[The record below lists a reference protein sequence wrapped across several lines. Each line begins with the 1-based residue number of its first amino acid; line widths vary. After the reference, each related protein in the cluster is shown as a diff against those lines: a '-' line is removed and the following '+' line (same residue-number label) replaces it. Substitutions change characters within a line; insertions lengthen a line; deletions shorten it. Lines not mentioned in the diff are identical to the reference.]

1 MWVVGGIWRWI
12 EMGEMLVIQTSIS
25 NASHMLRV
33 IKDSDQLY
41 WEWGPSQLDAAVKWL
56 PKKGFK
62 ILPKIFD
69 ENYKPGTVGDEGDK
83 LITNVGGCLLRAY
96 KVGDEPMPIWRESV
110 LELPETRAELKRIT
124 EEEVLDMS
132 FEEEVVR
139 QLEKWHGKGK
149 SYYTV
154 DEGGLHDNQLTL
166 RKFGG
171 ILMMLAD
178 CIDQVRQTERLSLF
192 FEFYIPR

>member
-1 MWVVGGIWRWI
+1 MVSGIWRWI
-12 EMGEMLVIQTSIS
+12 AMGEALVIQTSIF

-33 IKDSDQLY
+33 IKDPGKLY
-41 WEWGPSQLDAAVKWL
+41 WEWGPSQLDAAAKWL

-69 ENYKPGTVGDEGDK
+69 ENYKPGSVGDEGDR
-83 LITNVGGCLLRAY
+83 LITGVGGCLLRAY

-110 LELPETRAELKRIT
+110 LELPETRAELKRIA

-139 QLEKWHGKGK
+139 VLEKWHGKGK

-154 DEGGLHDNQLTL
+154 DEESLHDNQLTL
-166 RKFGG
+166 RKFGE
-171 ILMMLAD
+171 ILMLLAD
-178 CIDQVRQTERLSLF
+178 CMDQVKQTEFLSLF